1 MKLEM
6 HFFICFY
13 EAGLSSREFL
23 CFRTSPRRLEIF
35 VCDSTLDLEAGETGR
50 YCVLLY
56 NGDITWESGIE

>member
-35 VCDSTLDLEAGETGR
+35 VCDSTLDLDRGR
-50 YCVLLY
+50 QADTVCCFIMDTLPGNL
-56 NGDITWESGIE
+56 G